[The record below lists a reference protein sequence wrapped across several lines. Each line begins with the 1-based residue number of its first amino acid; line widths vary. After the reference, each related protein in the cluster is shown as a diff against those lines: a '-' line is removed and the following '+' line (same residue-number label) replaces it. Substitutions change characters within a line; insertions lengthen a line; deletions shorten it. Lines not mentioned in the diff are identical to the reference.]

1 MHIHLQNKITLFKCS
16 SKFGVTL
23 IISQDYRKEISFPQ
37 LLKQNKN
44 PSSLAIYS
52 GQKNSRI

>member
-1 MHIHLQNKITLFKCS
+1 MHINLQNKITLFKCS
-16 SKFGVTL
+16 SKFGVIL

-37 LLKQNKN
+37 LKQNKN
-44 PSSLAIYS
+44 PSSSAIYS